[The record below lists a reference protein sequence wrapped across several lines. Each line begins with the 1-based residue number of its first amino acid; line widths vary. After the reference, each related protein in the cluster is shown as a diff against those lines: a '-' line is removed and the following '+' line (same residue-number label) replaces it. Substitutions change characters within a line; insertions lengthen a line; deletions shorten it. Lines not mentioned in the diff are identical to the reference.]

1 VLGLHAFEDIKMD
14 NPKCKI
20 CGEKTQWYGW
30 LHGWLCIECDAKVVK
45 AVMGKDAS
53 RQQQDNR
60 WD

>member
-1 VLGLHAFEDIKMD
+1 MD

-53 RQQQDNR
+53 RHQQDNR